1 LADTS
6 SIPAGRAVVSRSRRR
21 HALPVLLAV
30 LLASGAL
37 AACGASGDG
46 GATKAADRVVATVDG
61 RPVYQSQ
68 VDALLGEAR
77 LAGDGTSGQEALDGV
92 IDEELLRG
100 EAERVGATVPAS
112 EVERRIRDLEDQVG
126 GPDALDEALAAVDL
140 TRAQLGERLGV
151 VALGERL
158 AAVKFPGLEVTRAQA
173 LDYYRSRLFVFTR
186 PAAVKLG
193 EIKVRT
199 EQMAQGAIKSVR
211 DGRSFFETAKT
222 FNRDPEL
229 KRVGGQLGWVSADTL
244 PTPIAKA
251 VAKLRPGQV
260 SEPVPSFGGY
270 DVLKLYAR
278 RPARTTPF
286 AEVASEV
293 REAALSQ
300 RRAAALRRWLD
311 RARAEADIEILP

>member
-1 LADTS
+1 M
-6 SIPAGRAVVSRSRRR
+6 
-21 HALPVLLAV
+21 
-30 LLASGAL
+30 LLASCAL
-37 AACGASGDG
+37 AAGACGAGSPGS
-46 GATKAADRVVATVDG
+46 AKTPADPIVATVDG
-61 RPVYQSQ
+61 RPVRESQ
-68 VDALLGEAR
+68 VSALLAEAR
-77 LAGDGTSGQEALDGV
+77 LTNADTTRQQALDGA
-92 IDEELLRG
+92 IDEELLRQ
-100 EAERVGATVPAS
+100 EAQRLGVTLPAS
-112 EVERRIRDLEDQVG
+112 VVESRVRALERQVG
-126 GPDALDEALAAVDL
+126 GAAALDEALQGVGL
-140 TRAQLGERLGV
+140 TRPQLSERLGI
-151 VALGERL
+151 VALGERV
-158 AAVKFPGLEVTRAQA
+158 AAARTPNLSVTRREAEA
-173 LDYYRSRLFVFTR
+173 YYRERLFVFTR

-199 EQMAQGAIKSVR
+199 EQMARGAIKSVR
-211 DGRSFFETAKT
+211 DGRSFYETAKT

-293 REAALSQ
+293 RQAALSQ

>member
-1 LADTS
+1 M
-6 SIPAGRAVVSRSRRR
+6 
-21 HALPVLLAV
+21 
-30 LLASGAL
+30 
-37 AACGASGDG
+37 
-46 GATKAADRVVATVDG
+46 
-61 RPVYQSQ
+61 
-68 VDALLGEAR
+68 
-77 LAGDGTSGQEALDGV
+77 
-92 IDEELLRG
+92 
-100 EAERVGATVPAS
+100 
-112 EVERRIRDLEDQVG
+112 
-126 GPDALDEALAAVDL
+126 
-140 TRAQLGERLGV
+140 
-151 VALGERL
+151 
-158 AAVKFPGLEVTRAQA
+158 
-173 LDYYRSRLFVFTR
+173 FTR

-199 EQMAQGAIKSVR
+199 EQMARGAIKSVR
-211 DGRSFFETAKT
+211 DGRSFYETAKT

-293 REAALSQ
+293 RQAALSQ

>member
-1 LADTS
+1 M
-6 SIPAGRAVVSRSRRR
+6 SRSRRR

-37 AACGASGDG
+37 AAGACGVGSPGSAK
-46 GATKAADRVVATVDG
+46 TPADPIVATVDG
-61 RPVYQSQ
+61 RPVHESQ
-68 VDALLGEAR
+68 VTALLAEAR
-77 LAGDGTSGQEALDGV
+77 LTNAGTTRQQALDGA
-92 IDEELLRG
+92 IDEELLRQ
-100 EAERVGATVPAS
+100 EARRLGVTLPAS
-112 EVERRIRDLEDQVG
+112 VVESRVRTLERQVG
-126 GPDALDEALAAVDL
+126 GAAALDEALKGVGL
-140 TRAQLGERLGV
+140 TRPQLGERLGI
-151 VALGERL
+151 VALGERV
-158 AAVKFPGLEVTRAQA
+158 AAARSPNLSVTRREAEA
-173 LDYYRSRLFVFTR
+173 YYREHLFVFTR

-293 REAALSQ
+293 RQAALSQ